1 MEDKLKSLKFDN
13 LKFKVQTVKVHKEQS
28 SDLLNVDAYGWVR
41 RSETEGRPFK
51 QTFVLEQHKGR
62 KLITSSH
69 FQYLRNGWETLT
81 KVAAVTKVAAAKP
94 AGKPVVRDVESKKEV
109 ENVAD
114 NLAGM
119 NVEKVSLLNVGV
131 GKLLILLKFTLDFV
145 LFTIVIKIN
154 ESSKVAWNDYQWK
167 SKFLFDFLNNF
178 LAVAFLYSF
187 INLLLFLNFFKHD
200 ENYK

>member
-13 LKFKVQTVKVHKEQS
+13 LKFKVQTVKVHKEQH
-28 SDLLNVDAYGWVR
+28 SDYLNVDAYGWVR

-51 QTFVLEQHKGR
+51 QTFVLEQDKGC

-81 KVAAVTKVAAAKP
+81 KVAAVTKVAAGKP
-94 AGKPVVRDVESKKEV
+94 AGKPGVRDVESKKV

-154 ESSKVAWNDYQWK
+154 ESSKVA
-167 SKFLFDFLNNF
+167 
-178 LAVAFLYSF
+178 
-187 INLLLFLNFFKHD
+187 
-200 ENYK
+200 

>member
-13 LKFKVQTVKVHKEQS
+13 LKFKVQTVKVHKEQH
-28 SDLLNVDAYGWVR
+28 SDYLNVDAYGWVR

-94 AGKPVVRDVESKKEV
+94 AGKPVVPDVQSKKEV
-109 ENVAD
+109 ESDTNKFSAVKFQ
-114 NLAGM
+114 
-119 NVEKVSLLNVGV
+119 KVSSIRVYG
-131 GKLLILLKFTLDFV
+131 
-145 LFTIVIKIN
+145 
-154 ESSKVAWNDYQWK
+154 AQWTHIAL
-167 SKFLFDFLNNF
+167 S
-178 LAVAFLYSF
+178 
-187 INLLLFLNFFKHD
+187 
-200 ENYK
+200 